1 MQVTSRGA
9 KGSLNS
15 LMMSV
20 NILNIYMEQ
29 KGLNILGLE
38 FSVRELKRNW
48 KVWIMLGNSYSNTFA
63 NDINF
68 YFVSTC
74 LNISVYY
81 RRRKANLPDPKAHPI
96 SSWQYVQSYYW
107 KIQVTSGET
116 HRGKWGGT
124 IALLISYV
132 EKYSDSWWP
141 LTKYKFWSCNA

>member
-1 MQVTSRGA
+1 M
-9 KGSLNS
+9 NS
-15 LMMSV
+15 LIMSV
-20 NILNIYMEQ
+20 NILNIYMNRKFRNFQEEQ

-38 FSVRELKRNW
+38 FSGRELKRNW
-48 KVWIMLGNSYSNTFA
+48 KEWIMLGNSYSNTLPMKC
-63 NDINF
+63 NF
-68 YFVSTC
+68 YLISTC

-81 RRRKANLPDPKAHPI
+81 RRREAHLPDPKAHPI

-132 EKYSDSWWP
+132 EKYSDSW
-141 LTKYKFWSCNA
+141 